1 MIHHIEY
8 TTAER
13 ELALL
18 ARKLATNRDV
28 LYHGT
33 RYRQSILKTGAL
45 FRPEIG
51 VDAVSFTRSP
61 EVAAYFALLERD
73 DDEGRG
79 SIMVCDRQ
87 SLASHYKIKC
97 NPQVYWHGDTA
108 FHDEAEEQI
117 FDNVTK
123 IGDHL
128 IGIVSDP
135 TVKLSQR
142 HKILNREFEKT
153 MEARLQR
160 LECQMIRGVAGSGGA
175 RPASSRQ
182 LDLFENAPP
191 APPPG
196 KGHLP

>member
-13 ELALL
+13 ELVLL

-33 RYRQSILKTGAL
+33 RYRQSILKTETL
-45 FRPEIG
+45 FRPEVG
-51 VDAVSFTRSP
+51 VDAVFFTRSP
-61 EVAAYFALLERD
+61 EVAAYWALLKRD

-79 SIMVCDRQ
+79 SILVCDRQ
-87 SLASHYKIKC
+87 SLASRYKIKC
-97 NPQVYWHGDTA
+97 NPQVYWHSDTT

-128 IGIVSDP
+128 IGIVSGP

-142 HKILNREFEKT
+142 HKILNRESEK
-153 MEARLQR
+153 MMDARLQQ
-160 LECQMIRGVAGSGGA
+160 LECQMIPRSRGKRGA
-175 RPASSRQ
+175 RPASARQ
-182 LDLFENAPP
+182 LDLFENRTRAVF
-191 APPPG
+191 
-196 KGHLP
+196 LVEL

>member
-13 ELALL
+13 ELVLL

-33 RYRQSILKTGAL
+33 RYRQSILKTETL
-45 FRPEIG
+45 FRPEVG

-61 EVAAYFALLERD
+61 EVAAYWALLNRD

-79 SIMVCDRQ
+79 SILVCDRQ

-128 IGIVSDP
+128 IGIVSGP

-142 HKILNREFEKT
+142 HKILNREFEKM
-153 MEARLQR
+153 MEARLQQ
-160 LECQMIRGVAGSGGA
+160 LECQMIPRRRGKRGA
-175 RPASSRQ
+175 RPASARQ
-182 LDLFENAPP
+182 LDLFENRTRAVF
-191 APPPG
+191 
-196 KGHLP
+196 LVEL

>member
-33 RYRQSILKTGAL
+33 RYRQSILKTETL
-45 FRPEIG
+45 FRPEVG

-61 EVAAYFALLERD
+61 EVAAYWALLNRD

-79 SIMVCDRQ
+79 SILVCDRQ

-128 IGIVSDP
+128 IGIVSRP

-142 HKILNREFEKT
+142 HKILNRDFEKM
-153 MEARLQR
+153 MEARLQQ
-160 LECQMIRGVAGSGGA
+160 LECQMIPRSRGKRGA
-175 RPASSRQ
+175 RPASARQ
-182 LDLFENAPP
+182 LDLFENRTRAVF
-191 APPPG
+191 
-196 KGHLP
+196 LVEL

>member
-1 MIHHIEY
+1 MIHHINY

-33 RYRQSILKTGAL
+33 RYRHSILKTEVL
-45 FRPEIG
+45 LRPEVG

-61 EVAAYFALLERD
+61 EVAAYWALLKRD
-73 DDEGRG
+73 NDEGRA
-79 SIMVCDRQ
+79 SILVCDRQ

-97 NPQVYWHGDTA
+97 NPQVYWHSDTT

-128 IGIVSDP
+128 IGIVSGP

-142 HKILNREFEKT
+142 DKILNREFEKM
-153 MEARLQR
+153 MEARLQQ
-160 LECQMIRGVAGSGGA
+160 LECQMTPRSRGKWGPA
-175 RPASSRQ
+175 RGRR
-182 LDLFENAPP
+182 APDN
-191 APPPG
+191 
-196 KGHLP
+196 

>member
-1 MIHHIEY
+1 MPGTSAMLRHLKY
-8 TTAER
+8 TKAVR
-13 ELALL
+13 QLAGR
-18 ARKLATNRDV
+18 ARQKAMDRDA

-33 RYRQSILKTGAL
+33 RYAELILNTGVL
-45 FRPEIG
+45 FYSDPG
-51 VDAVSFTRSP
+51 QPKVSFTRSP

-79 SIMVCDRQ
+79 SVFVFDRQ

-142 HKILNREFEKT
+142 HKILNR
-153 MEARLQR
+153 
-160 LECQMIRGVAGSGGA
+160 
-175 RPASSRQ
+175 
-182 LDLFENAPP
+182 
-191 APPPG
+191 
-196 KGHLP
+196 